1 MKKELLHPCQ
11 FVAKELQRRQGQA
24 RARDVIEANDVV
36 DEVKQYEDF
45 FRVLALKC
53 GLIGVSDASL
63 GGVEQF
69 GCPTEQDSKIV
80 NVQSQA
86 GVGIF
91 TGEKPL
97 LSLGARGKFH
107 VLECDSRTITRIC
120 RQGMA
125 AETRGL
131 GLQGASMQFY
141 GDLLNEILGEGAP
154 SSKKLHLKQNAI
166 EWSKTIVTDA
176 WDVYDKLLTENGG
189 LPQHKALTLEIANIR
204 EWLANSGASIRWT
217 ADENMI
223 MNGLTKDHR
232 ESRQHLARVLQ
243 NGDWSVQ
250 RDATLVRE
258 ESTSQSKRTRK
269 MKPEQ
274 TSTRPGPK
282 ELLDESN
289 IVETEW
295 K

>member
-1 MKKELLHPCQ
+1 M
-11 FVAKELQRRQGQA
+11 
-24 RARDVIEANDVV
+24 
-36 DEVKQYEDF
+36 
-45 FRVLALKC
+45 
-53 GLIGVSDASL
+53 
-63 GGVEQF
+63 
-69 GCPTEQDSKIV
+69 
-80 NVQSQA
+80 
-86 GVGIF
+86 
-91 TGEKPL
+91 
-97 LSLGARGKFH
+97 
-107 VLECDSRTITRIC
+107 
-120 RQGMA
+120 
-125 AETRGL
+125 
-131 GLQGASMQFY
+131 
-141 GDLLNEILGEGAP
+141 
-154 SSKKLHLKQNAI
+154 

-176 WDVYDKLLTENGG
+176 WDVFDKLLTEKGG
-189 LPQHKALTLEIANIR
+189 LPQHKALTLEIANIW

-223 MNGLTKDHR
+223 MNGLTKDHK

-282 ELLDESN
+282 ELHDESN